1 MDSGK
6 ILDEIG
12 KSSELEQNADFSIGD
27 TVIVYFT
34 IQEGEKEVQQKFKG
48 IVIAD
53 KGKKINRNITIRDIR
68 QGVGVERV
76 FPLSSPAISKIEVIK
91 KGEVSKAKLY
101 HIRELK
107 GKAATNIQEKKFV
120 SKSEEEEQ

>member
-12 KSSELEQNADFSIGD
+12 KSSELEQNADFAIGD
-27 TVIVYFT
+27 TVIVHFT

-53 KGKKINRNITIRDIR
+53 KGKKINRSITLRDVR

-76 FPLSSPAISKIEVIK
+76 FPISSPAIKTVEILK
-91 KGEVSKAKLY
+91 QGEVNKAKLY
-101 HIRELK
+101 HIRDLK
-107 GKAATNIQEKKFV
+107 GKAATHIQEKKFV
-120 SKSEEEEQ
+120 PKTDKNK